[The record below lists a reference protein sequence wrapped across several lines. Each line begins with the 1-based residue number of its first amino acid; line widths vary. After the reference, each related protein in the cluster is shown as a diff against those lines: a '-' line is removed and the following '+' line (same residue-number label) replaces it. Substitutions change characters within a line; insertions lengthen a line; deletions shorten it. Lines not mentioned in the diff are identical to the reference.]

1 LSIPTEAFLAMP
13 DTFDPKFWR
22 ASAAE
27 ARALA
32 ERLDD
37 PESCRILKEIASRYD
52 DLAEHAIKLL
62 IVPANKS

>member
-1 LSIPTEAFLAMP
+1 MP
-13 DTFDPKFWR
+13 DTFNPKFWR

-37 PESCRILKEIASRYD
+37 PESCRILKDIASSYD
-52 DLAEHAIKLL
+52 ALAERAI
-62 IVPANKS
+62 AR